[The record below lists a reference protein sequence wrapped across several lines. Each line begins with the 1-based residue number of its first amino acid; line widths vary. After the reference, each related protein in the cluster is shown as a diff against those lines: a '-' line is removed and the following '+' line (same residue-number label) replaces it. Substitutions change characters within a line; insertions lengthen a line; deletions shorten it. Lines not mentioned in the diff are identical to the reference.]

1 MPTPA
6 GPSPQPVAIIKRP
19 ARFSPPAVVWLC
31 GLLYFATASGRLGTW
46 DADLYYTVT
55 QRIATERRL
64 DIPREMTLS
73 HTEAWRGPDGLYYSP
88 FDLGQSIA
96 NLPFYALG
104 RLAAARLPES
114 ARDFAAR
121 GAVAASNA
129 LWTALT
135 VWVVFLAAGLLA
147 PGGPAESS
155 RESTA
160 KDGAAAWRFQ
170 TGAALLY
177 GLGTLA
183 WPYSAMGFNQP
194 LAALGQ
200 TIGLWGTMRLL
211 QRPNANDALLV
222 GAGCAM
228 AIFTRLNTILAVPW
242 YMAAIA
248 LILWC
253 AQHSPPDKNGD
264 NGGVSATKIAK
275 IKLAFGL
282 PIAAALLANAC
293 YNYLRFGSFF
303 HTGYRGDPN
312 TAFSLLAIP
321 KGLAIL
327 VFSPAKGA
335 IYYMPLLALSLIGWL
350 HWFRGADRMEGAAAP
365 DTAIQLLAWR
375 RRMAATMGGGI
386 ALFYLL
392 FFSAMHYG
400 HSGVH
405 SWGPRF
411 LVPLAP
417 WAGLFA
423 WAGYEALRPRR
434 AARLAG
440 FFLIAASIALQAAAT
455 VSDQSERVHALTE
468 KLGDSWNPEEFFSL
482 RGNMILDRFAA
493 LGEKAAGAIDP
504 SRPHAIASPPPK
516 PPGGKAEILAWR
528 RLPNYWWAYAGAM
541 GVLPRWALGILG
553 LCFAA
558 ALGASASATLKA
570 LAKGEG

>member
-392 FFSAMHYG
+392 FFLRH
-400 HSGVH
+400 
-405 SWGPRF
+405 
-411 LVPLAP
+411 
-417 WAGLFA
+417 
-423 WAGYEALRPRR
+423 ALRPQRR
-434 AARLAG
+434 SQLGAALSGPAG
-440 FFLIAASIALQAAAT
+440 AVGGTF
-455 VSDQSERVHALTE
+455 RV
-468 KLGDSWNPEEFFSL
+468 GGL
-482 RGNMILDRFAA
+482 RGSSAA
-493 LGEKAAGAIDP
+493 PRCP
-504 SRPHAIASPPPK
+504 SRGILPDRRQHR
-516 PPGGKAEILAWR
+516 PPGRRHGQRPERASSRTDRKAR
-528 RLPNYWWAYAGAM
+528 RFMESGGVFFPARQYDPRPLRGAG
-541 GVLPRWALGILG
+541 R
-553 LCFAA
+553 
-558 ALGASASATLKA
+558 
-570 LAKGEG
+570 KGGWSH